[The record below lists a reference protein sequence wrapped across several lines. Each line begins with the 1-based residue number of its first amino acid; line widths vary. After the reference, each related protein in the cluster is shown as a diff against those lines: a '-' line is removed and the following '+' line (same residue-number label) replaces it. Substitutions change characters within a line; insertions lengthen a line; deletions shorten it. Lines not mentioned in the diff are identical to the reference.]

1 MKIAFI
7 IATLGSGGAERAL
20 ISLANELCKVCA
32 VQIIKFDDKNP
43 FYKLNESIVVS
54 SLKQFKFSN
63 FYHKIASR
71 IKKFFALRNA
81 LKSSRADIFIS
92 FLDSTNI
99 ACIAAKC
106 GLKTPL
112 IISEHS
118 TQSYL
123 KPKIWRI
130 LRRLSYPYCN
140 ALSVLSQ
147 SDKIYYEKFTPRV
160 KVLLNPCEF
169 SLYEDLKK
177 ENVVLFVGRLDANK
191 NAAMFLKAIAK
202 LPLNLQKNYE
212 FLLAGEGILRKNL
225 EKFAQNLGISV
236 KFLGAISD
244 IASLYKRAKIIC
256 LCSFVEGLPT
266 VLVESLFFGVARIST
281 DYENA
286 ARDLINNGTDGF
298 LVPADDAGAMSEKMM
313 LLMSDENLRLNLA
326 KEAAKRCEKFSAQ
339 NIAQQWLG
347 LINEVLENNANSKKN
362 LCENSG
368 ENLSNFSSN
377 SSENL
382 ENFNSNSKKNLCENS
397 AKNSLNFNQNSKEN
411 SNKNSANST
420 LNLSKKA
427 KILNDKENK

>member
-20 ISLANELCKVCA
+20 TSLANELCKSCE

-43 FYKLNESIVVS
+43 FYKLDESIMVS

-106 GLKTPL
+106 GLKPPL

-123 KPKIWRI
+123 KSKIWRL

-140 ALSVLSQ
+140 ALSVLSE
-147 SDKIYYEKFTPRV
+147 SDKSYYEKFTPLV
-160 KVLLNPCEF
+160 KVLLNPCHFEPCVN
-169 SLYEDLKK
+169 LKK
-177 ENVVLFVGRLDANK
+177 ENLVIFVGRLDANK
-191 NAAMFLKAIAK
+191 NAAMFLKAVSK
-202 LPLNLQKNYE
+202 LPLNLQKSYE
-212 FLLAGEGILRKNL
+212 FLLAGEGVLRKNL

-256 LCSFVEGLPT
+256 LCSFIEGLPT

-281 DYENA
+281 NYENA
-286 ARDLINNGTDGF
+286 ARDLINDGTDGF
-298 LVPADDAGAMSEKMM
+298 LTPCDDAKAMSEKMT
-313 LLMSDENLRLNLA
+313 LLMSNENLRLNLA

-347 LINEVLENNANSKKN
+347 LINEVLGNSENSKKN
-362 LCENSG
+362 SHENSA
-368 ENLSNFSSN
+368 NFNSN

-382 ENFNSNSKKNLCENS
+382 KNFNPNSNKKSRENS
-397 AKNSLNFNQNSKEN
+397 AKNSLNFSPNSKEN

-427 KILNDKENK
+427 KNLNDKENK